1 MEEEVVVGAVR
12 ADIELVQQR
21 QVVLGV
27 PGGVQHAQE
36 DVGLG
41 RAQRVAVRG
50 QQQVQDPLGPPAPGP
65 AELEAPDELADGG
78 HGGLGGGGGDAGAGA
93 ESQQLPHHVG
103 VAGSD
108 GQRQWRV
115 RRGAEQVQAGASGGQ
130 GAHEVQAPVPG
141 GQVGQGEAVD
151 VLRVQV
157 DGQVQQHPQ
166 DPLAAVHHGLQQ
178 RRAPPRVRHL
188 QVHRLLGAHLQQR
201 RLQTRR
207 VVRHAGHVQGSLPR
221 AVPAR
226 QLAVG
231 APQQEADALDAAA
244 AAAFHSGVQKGVS
257 RSGVRHAG
265 ERRPPAKA
273 GLLHQLLQGHH
284 VPLPGGLEGPPAEL
298 HLLGPLGPLG
308 ARPQPRAPDEAEDGA
323 PHAGRRAGAA
333 QRWNFSC

>member
-12 ADIELVQQR
+12 ADVKLVQQR

-50 QQQVQDPLGPPAPGP
+50 QHQVQDPLGPLAPGP
-65 AELEAPDELADGG
+65 ADLEAPDELADGS

-93 ESQQLPHHVG
+93 ESQQLPHNVG

-108 GQRQWRV
+108 GQRQRRV
-115 RRGAEQVQAGASGGQ
+115 RRGAEQVQAGPSGGQ
-130 GAHEVQAPVPG
+130 RAYEVQAPVPG

-166 DPLAAVHHGLQQ
+166 DPLAAVHHGLEQ

-188 QVHRLLGAHLQQR
+188 QDRRLLAAHLQQR

-207 VVRHAGHVQGSLPR
+207 VVRHAGHVQGRLPR

-226 QLAVG
+226 QLAAG

-244 AAAFHSGVQKGVS
+244 AAAAAAFHSGVQKGVS
-257 RSGVRHAG
+257 SSGVRHAG

-273 GLLHQLLQGHH
+273 GLLHQLLQGHY

-298 HLLGPLGPLG
+298 HLLGPLGPPG
-308 ARPQPRAPDEAEDGA
+308 ARLQPRAPE
-323 PHAGRRAGAA
+323 
-333 QRWNFSC
+333 